1 MLIVDKLS
9 LNLFFLLLIKRKR
22 CREIVYLD
30 PATRLQKSVIFFL
43 KIYGIS
49 ARELDFHLGDIE
61 RIRNSSLYLK
71 GVRLADNLAR
81 QLSSK
86 AINEYRLIKIN
97 EGIGRKSVQL
107 SLAKFYQIQLMD
119 FCLRLV
125 FLQSCRDEY
134 KYSLIERPYF
144 LDLEY
149 IKTFEGT
156 ERITFYSSPL
166 AGLKGV
172 LTALSR
178 VIRITFRC
186 LYIVTLSWFKRVDI
200 PISCAD
206 NIILSLKEDPIH
218 DHTDQRNQQFWS
230 EGSSK
235 SSVHYILDQST
246 RFTDFNSV
254 SIYGITH
261 RLPLY
266 AVGFALRKHWRSSR
280 LQRTPNVLIKEFFK
294 SILNFDARACTAVLY
309 LTLLFIKSR
318 EIGSLAIMLRA
329 NRYVFKETHGL
340 ESDAIQLVSDNI
352 GLTTVG
358 IQYSNLPVKNCL
370 MDSTPDKFLIFSDLY
385 KTMFSDK
392 YFSPREFI
400 VTGYPYRNVQNYVR
414 SPAEKLRKELHNK
427 GADLIIGYFD
437 ENVLSGKFSLTNRD
451 HHYEEI
457 SQLAKLVLSN
467 PSIAVV
473 VKPQFTANTTE
484 HLYHSDSLIKKAFDT
499 GRLLDLCRGQ
509 DVRNRVYPAETGL
522 ICDICVGNMLGGTAS
537 LEVAVIGSRSAMIN
551 PYNVDAPWVNLLSDQ
566 NIMFGDLHDFL
577 RATKNMNRD
586 DLLTT
591 DIGDWSSVVKN
602 FDPFDDELSFKRIQE
617 AILK

>member
-22 CREIVYLD
+22 YREIVYLD

-49 ARELDFHLGDIE
+49 ARELDFHLGDTE
-61 RIRNSSLYLK
+61 RTRNSSLYLK
-71 GVRLADNLAR
+71 GVRLADTLAR

-107 SLAKFYQIQLMD
+107 GLAKFYHIQLMD

-125 FLQSCRDEY
+125 FLQSRLDEY

-156 ERITFYSSPL
+156 ERIVFYSNPL
-166 AGLKGV
+166 ASFKGV

-178 VIRITFRC
+178 VIKITFRC

-294 SILNFDARACTAVLY
+294 SILNFDARACAAVLH
-309 LTLLFIKSR
+309 LTLLFFKSR
-318 EIGSLAIMLRA
+318 EIGALAIMLRA

-340 ESDAIQLVSDNI
+340 ESDAVQLVSDNI

-370 MDSTPDKFLIFSDLY
+370 MDSTPDKFLIFSDIY
-385 KTMFSDK
+385 KTIFSDK

-400 VTGYPYRNVQNYVR
+400 VTGYPYRNVQNFVR

-551 PYNVDAPWVNLLSDQ
+551 PYNVEAPWVNLLSDQ
-566 NIMFGDLHDFL
+566 NIMFGDLHDVL
-577 RATKNMNRD
+577 RATNNMNRD
-586 DLLTT
+586 DLLKT

>member
-1 MLIVDKLS
+1 LIVNKLS
-9 LNLFFLLLIKRKR
+9 LYLFFFLLIKRKR
-22 CREIVYLD
+22 SQEIIYLD
-30 PATRLQKSVIFFL
+30 PASRLQKSVFFVL
-43 KIYGIS
+43 KVFGIS

-61 RIRNSSLYLK
+61 RTRNSSLYLK
-71 GVRLADNLAR
+71 GIRLADSLAR

-86 AINEYRLIKIN
+86 AINEYGLSKLN
-97 EGIGRKSVQL
+97 EGIGRKSLQL
-107 SLAKFYQIQLMD
+107 SLAKFYQIQLTD

-144 LDLEY
+144 LNLEY
-149 IKTFEGT
+149 IKTFEEVDG
-156 ERITFYSSPL
+156 IAFYLSPL

-200 PISCAD
+200 PVSCAD

-235 SSVHYILDQST
+235 SSVHYILDQSM

-254 SIYGITH
+254 STYGITH
-261 RLPLY
+261 SLPLY
-266 AVGFALRKHWRSSR
+266 AVGFALRRHWRSSR
-280 LQRTPNVLIKEFFK
+280 LQWTPNVLIKVLFK

-318 EIGSLAIMLRA
+318 EIGALAIMLRA

-340 ESDAIQLVSDNI
+340 ESDAVQLVSNNI

-358 IQYSNLPVKNCL
+358 IQYSNLPLKNCL
-370 MDSTPDKFLIFSDLY
+370 MDSTPDKFLIFSDQY
-385 KTMFSDK
+385 KTTFSDK
-392 YFSPREFI
+392 YFSPQEFI
-400 VTGYPYRNVQNYVR
+400 ITGYPYRNVQNFVR
-414 SPAEKLRKELHNK
+414 SPAEKLRKELHSK
-427 GADLIIGYFD
+427 GANLIIGYFD
-437 ENVLSGKFSLTNRD
+437 ENILSGKFSLTNKD
-451 HHYEEI
+451 HHYTDI

-467 PSIAVV
+467 TSIAVV

-484 HLYHSDSLIKKAFDT
+484 HLYNNDPLIKKAFDT

-509 DVRNRVYPAETGL
+509 DVRNTIYPAETGL

-551 PYNVDAPWVNLLSDQ
+551 PYNVEAPWVNLLSNQ
-566 NIMFGDLHDFL
+566 NIMFGELYDFL
-577 RATKNMNRD
+577 QAIKNMSGD

-591 DIGDWSSVVKN
+591 NIGDWSSTIKN